1 MNEKRNGASI
11 ASRTQ
16 PYSGVSFPE
25 TTMPPEG
32 GIAEGRGV

>member
-1 MNEKRNGASI
+1 MNENRNGASI

-16 PYSGVSFPE
+16 PYTGGRPE

-32 GIAEGRGV
+32 GIANVRSV